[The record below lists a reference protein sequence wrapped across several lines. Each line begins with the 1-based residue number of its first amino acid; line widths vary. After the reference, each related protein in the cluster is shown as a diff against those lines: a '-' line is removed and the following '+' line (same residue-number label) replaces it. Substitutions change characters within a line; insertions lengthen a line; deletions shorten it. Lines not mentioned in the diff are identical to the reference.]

1 MIRSAHS
8 RIVRHG
14 QRCSWP
20 RGKVLG
26 GTSTINTMF
35 YMRGNRRDYD
45 NWASMGNP
53 GWDYE
58 SVLPYFIKSEDN
70 RNPYK
75 ARDSGYTVEP
85 IYGFMNIP
93 FLLSFFACSFV
104 CFATAAEVLIY
115 IFEYN
120 AY

>member
-1 MIRSAHS
+1 
-8 RIVRHG
+8 
-14 QRCSWP
+14 
-20 RGKVLG
+20 
-26 GTSTINTMF
+26 MF